1 MKTRPDAGSG
11 SVLSWRTRV
20 RLQRFRT
27 GCGLGFGLLAT
38 SSIFGS
44 ATAAPNLTSL
54 TRQLGYQPIEL
65 RRSGENRLY
74 LFGKLDRRKASVL
87 VDTGWS
93 YTTINTNAANQLASR
108 PDLKLPPDDPFS
120 SASQQTQVA
129 VINSL
134 RLGRVVFTNQPA
146 LVESLVFN
154 GRRAP
159 FEAVVGCDFLIRNF
173 AVIDCANRRLY
184 TRAAPSWP
192 ERQQAL
198 ESHLR
203 QDGFVSL
210 DLKRTRPLALTGPA
224 RLNGEPVELLV
235 DTGAVWSCLDAAV
248 ATRLGLKLLPSP
260 RQIIGAGATG
270 KRAFAVTKVVSFE
283 LAGLPLGSL
292 NFAALPLE
300 DWGLAA
306 PGAALAGVGGILGG
320 PELAAYDAI
329 LDCQASRLWLRP
341 PSVRR

>member
-1 MKTRPDAGSG
+1 M
-11 SVLSWRTRV
+11 
-20 RLQRFRT
+20 
-27 GCGLGFGLLAT
+27 GCLLASPST
-38 SSIFGS
+38 RGAHIPPS
-44 ATAAPNLTSL
+44 PNLAAL

-74 LFGKLDRRKASVL
+74 LFGKLEGRKASVL

-108 PDLKLPPDDPFS
+108 PDLKLPPEDPFS
-120 SASQQTQVA
+120 EAPQQTQAA
-129 VINSL
+129 VITNL

-146 LVESLVFN
+146 LVEGLVFN

-173 AVIDCANRRLY
+173 AIIDCANRRLY
-184 TRAAPSWP
+184 TRVAPPLP
-192 ERQQAL
+192 EQQDAL
-198 ESHLR
+198 ESRLR
-203 QDGFVSL
+203 QDGFVSI
-210 DLKRTRPLALTGPA
+210 DLKRTSPLALTCPA

-248 ATRLGLKLLPSP
+248 ATRLGLKLLPTP

-270 KRAFAVTKVVSFE
+270 RRTFNVTQAKSVE
-283 LAGLPLGSL
+283 LGGADMGLV
-292 NFAALPLE
+292 NFATLPLE

-306 PGAALAGVGGILGG
+306 SGAALAGVGGILGG
-320 PELAAYDAI
+320 TELAAYDAI
-329 LDCQASRLWLRP
+329 IDCRAARLWLRR